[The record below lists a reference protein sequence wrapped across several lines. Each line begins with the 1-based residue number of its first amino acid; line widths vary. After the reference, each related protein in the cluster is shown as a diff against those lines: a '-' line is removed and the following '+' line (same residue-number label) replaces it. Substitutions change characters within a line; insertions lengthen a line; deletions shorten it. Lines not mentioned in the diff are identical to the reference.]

1 MATWTLL
8 RACCTV
14 SRHGP
19 LQHGAVTTGKSA
31 TMAEDPHKWLEE
43 VLGDEALKWVS
54 LRLGFG
60 AGSDFAGALARAA
73 VPAPC

>member
-1 MATWTLL
+1 M
-8 RACCTV
+8 
-14 SRHGP
+14 
-19 LQHGAVTTGKSA
+19 TTGKSA